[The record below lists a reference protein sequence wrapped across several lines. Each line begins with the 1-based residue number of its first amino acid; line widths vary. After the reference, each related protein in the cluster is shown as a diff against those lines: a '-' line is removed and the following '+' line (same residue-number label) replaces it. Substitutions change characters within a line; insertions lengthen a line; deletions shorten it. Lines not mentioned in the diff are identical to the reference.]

1 MKNSEDFV
9 SFAVMEEKK
18 STDVEWELDDIIT
31 LLPKAPKLSD
41 VGDDK
46 RSLDLILEARQVA
59 IDHWALIDSDWKV
72 LK

>member
-41 VGDDK
+41 VSDDK
-46 RSLDLILEARQVA
+46 RSLDLILEARQIA